1 MNRVLL
7 DHLIADEATRLASVH
22 DHVCGCPSCRAEAS
36 PARRATRGGSGGRA
50 LPAWKGWST
59 PVTLAQIQQAQKDVR
74 AGKSVA
80 LRLRPFLST
89 GNPHIYRITR
99 AGIDRD
105 RPLTIGMTQ
114 DTRSIAQRVG
124 EHRGS
129 ARGDPQVRQA
139 IGKLGPGQIL
149 IQAGQLRGHPDIRQ
163 TPGYEIWLQGR
174 ERPRIY
180 EPDTRTFEA
189 QER

>member
-1 MNRVLL
+1 MTLL
-7 DHLIADEATRLASVH
+7 DHFANLEAARLGGAEGAG
-22 DHVCGCPSCRAEAS
+22 CGCSACRAEAA
-36 PARRATRGGSGGRA
+36 PARRATRAGTGRRA
-50 LPAWKGWST
+50 MPAWAGWSM
-59 PVTLAQIQQAQKDVR
+59 PVTLSQIQRAQQDAR
-74 AGKSVA
+74 AGRPVA

-89 GNPHIYRITR
+89 GDPHIYRITR

-124 EHRGS
+124 EHRNS
-129 ARGDPQVRQA
+129 ARGDPQVRKA

-149 IQAGQLRGHPDIRQ
+149 IQAGRLRGHPDIRQ
-163 TPGYEIWLQGR
+163 AHGYEIWLQGR

-180 EPDTRTFEA
+180 EPDTRTFDE
-189 QER
+189 QDR

>member
-1 MNRVLL
+1 MNPL
-7 DHLIADEATRLASVH
+7 DRFVAQEAARLGAPAEGG
-22 DHVCGCPSCRAEAS
+22 CGCSACRAEAA
-36 PARRATRGGSGGRA
+36 PARRQTRTGTGGRA
-50 LPAWKGWST
+50 MPAWAGWSP
-59 PVTLAQIQQAQKDVR
+59 PVTLAQIQQAQRDAR
-74 AGKSVA
+74 AGRPVA
-80 LRLRPFLST
+80 LRLQPFLSK
-89 GNPHIYRITR
+89 GEPHIYRITR

-129 ARGDPQVRQA
+129 QRGDPQVRQA
-139 IGKLGPGQIL
+139 IARLGPGQIL

-163 TPGYEIWLQGR
+163 THGYEIWLQGR

-180 EPDTRTFEA
+180 EPDTRTFDE
-189 QER
+189 QDR